1 MKFVERISSIVGGF
15 MYFNQEDK
23 VILRVVSVDSLAGI
37 FKTKKLN
44 KPLET
49 KKLKI
54 VGTSLVSNFWG
65 GRSS

>member
-1 MKFVERISSIVGGF
+1 